1 MKLATF
7 NQCVD
12 SATGAN
18 KIAQRSEQTGSRH
31 AGEPETLIMAIRA
44 VMRSKGK
51 NNAKHAKLSGR
62 HKKVAGRHAAPRR
75 SFF

>member
-18 KIAQRSEQTGSRH
+18 KIGLQSELTGCRH
-31 AGEPETLIMAIRA
+31 GGDREGLIMGLRA
-44 VMRSKGK
+44 VWRSKGK
-51 NNAKHAKLSGR
+51 NNPKHAKLSGR

>member
-12 SATGAN
+12 SATGVN
-18 KIAQRSEQTGSRH
+18 RTGLPLGLTGSRH
-31 AGEPETLIMAIRA
+31 AGERETLIQAIRA
-44 VMRSKGK
+44 VMRSKVK